1 MLLKRLLNKKSAD
14 TLLCARLLFYRI
26 GLNVKK
32 LSAATASAAIVTAT
46 TAIICADTIS
56 AAATAA
62 DQNDDENE
70 PDAGIVFKAHGKR
83 SPHFVDSEPS
93 YAFGQQMAAW
103 P

>member
-1 MLLKRLLNKKSAD
+1 MLKA
-14 TLLCARLLFYRI
+14 FI
-26 GLNVKK
+26 GW
-32 LSAATASAAIVTAT
+32 SSAAIT
-46 TAIICADTIS
+46 III
-56 AAATAA
+56 AAAVIVAVSVGMIAAAAAA
-62 DQNDDENE
+62 DQNDNDDE

>member
-1 MLLKRLLNKKSAD
+1 MQKRALTRPILQSPF
-14 TLLCARLLFYRI
+14 LFWRLAT
-26 GLNVKK
+26 VAVVVATAVVVAA
-32 LSAATASAAIVTAT
+32 AATVRMVA
-46 TAIICADTIS
+46 